1 MKKLHTKDFLGKFSI
16 FSLSLLVLPCL
27 FPSCQNEEDLSSSK
41 ASSTMLKL
49 NVVMPLESVTVGTGY
64 ESGSKEENSIS
75 NYRIYIYDTDNKY
88 ITSLNNPTTDV
99 SDTELN
105 TVYTITAEI
114 TDNNGVNP
122 LEGYSDFKVV
132 MLANWEEYVTPQA
145 SSTLEELCES
155 EYAQYSAF
163 TNSSDFDLASS
174 RKHIPYYGVHEY
186 TGVTFPKNDT
196 KYLSGNLTLLRAMAK
211 VEIIID
217 CEDDE
222 DDNIT
227 LSSATLHNYNSKGY
241 CAPSSVYSQEDYGQ
255 AQDWENDYTS
265 EVIHLVNGQN
275 DGIEN
280 EIDLYKVQ
288 DKMRDANGNVT
299 QKETW
304 IAYVPEYDN
313 KNDDFSYI
321 DIRLNDQSSTDDTQY
336 KIYFALY
343 DEDGTTKAYDEDATN
358 EEKALRRDIHRNNL
372 YRFNVDFGQSG
383 LKVNVV
389 AWENVFD
396 NTWTY
401 GDMSQ
406 VIKVDDDIEK
416 DGVMYRV
423 VTSDYNEDT
432 DTYTLEVWIEKG
444 HSQYVGKLGQ
454 FNIPETVT
462 YLGYTYTVVGIS
474 ANCFDAD
481 EEVISIDIPATVRY
495 IGDYA
500 FSSCISLESL
510 FFHSDYPPECGENLF
525 PLDDDINLTIYV
537 PLEMADNYDREP
549 WNTYKIQETSY

>member
-1 MKKLHTKDFLGKFSI
+1 MKKFHTKDFLGKFSI
-16 FSLSLLVLPCL
+16 SSLSLLVLPCL
-27 FPSCQNEEDLSSSK
+27 FSSCQNEEDLSSSK
-41 ASSTMLKL
+41 ARSTMLGL

-64 ESGSKEENSIS
+64 ESGSKEENTIS
-75 NYRIYIYDTDNKY
+75 DYRIYIYDTDNKY
-88 ITSLNNPTTDV
+88 IMSLNNPTIDV

-105 TVYTITAEI
+105 TIYTITAEI
-114 TDNNGVNP
+114 TDNGINP

-132 MLANWEEYVTPQA
+132 MLANWEEYVTPQED
-145 SSTLEELCES
+145 STLEELCES
-155 EYAQYSAF
+155 EYAQFSAF

-196 KYLSGNLTLLRAMAK
+196 KYLSESLTLLRAMAK

-222 DDNIT
+222 DDNIS

-241 CAPSSVYSQEDYGQ
+241 CAPASVYSQSDYGQ
-255 AQDWENDYTS
+255 AQDWENDYTG
-265 EVIHLVNGQN
+265 EAIHLVNGQN
-275 DGIEN
+275 DGVEN

-288 DKMRDANGNVT
+288 DKVRDASGNVT

-304 IAYVPEYDN
+304 IAYVPEYNN

-343 DEDGTTKAYDEDATN
+343 DEDGTTKAYDDDATN

-383 LKVNVV
+383 PKVNVV

-454 FNIPETVT
+454 FNIPETVI
-462 YLGYTYTVVGIS
+462 YLGYTYTVVGIGP
-474 ANCFDAD
+474 NCFDAD

-525 PLDDDINLTIYV
+525 AMDEGITLTIYV
-537 PLEMADNYDREP
+537 PLEMEEYYNKEP
-549 WNTYKIQETSY
+549 WNQFTIQGSNF